1 MDEGGGGNVANQI
14 LEIQII
20 GGASKE
26 VLYVSDVDAILSA
39 DGSL

>member
-1 MDEGGGGNVANQI
+1 MDEGGGGNAANQI
-14 LEIQII
+14 LGIQII
-20 GGASKE
+20 GGAFEE